1 MLRMARYQE
10 DHGSGRL
17 NHTLP
22 LHRSAVP
29 MHITLDTKT
38 LVQMFVDLTPD
49 NNSSERILDSL
60 GMGNKSALAASFVEH
75 KDAIW
80 SALFRTN
87 RRIFHST
94 ANYVFNYTI
103 KTDGVSCCVVH
114 MRRDLGNRA
123 ERRKRKR
130 KREEER
136 DCCEQY
142 IDDIADAR
150 QYAGRRVVGID
161 PNMGNLLQSST

>member
-1 MLRMARYQE
+1 LV
-10 DHGSGRL
+10 GSPWL
-17 NHTLP
+17 E
-22 LHRSAVP
+22 SAAYR
-29 MHITLDTKT
+29 
-38 LVQMFVDLTPD
+38 F
-49 NNSSERILDSL
+49 SSTSQ
-60 GMGNKSALAASFVEH
+60 GH

-161 PNMGNLLQSST
+161 PNMGNLLQCSMEDGDDNGA